1 VALIVA
7 IGITEWVISRREE
20 IRASVTKLSPAV
32 GALCV
37 AALDATALYA
47 SSPICMSSDAID
59 DVRTAT
65 NHRRLKVHKLKG
77 KLSGCYVCSVNYKI
91 RIVFSYTKEKDI
103 LLLAI
108 GDHDIYN

>member
-1 VALIVA
+1 MDILYTPSFMRQLESLPFELQEEAL
-7 IGITEWVISRREE
+7 
-20 IRASVTKLSPAV
+20 
-32 GALCV
+32 
-37 AALDATALYA
+37 
-47 SSPICMSSDAID
+47 DAID

-77 KLSGCYVCSVNYKI
+77 KLSGRYAFSVNYKI
-91 RIVFSYTKEKDI
+91 RIVFSYTKEKHI